1 MAVDS
6 LSTVRR
12 TQGTPGSAGT
22 ANTDMWTSGR
32 AVSLHVAL
40 VIFVPGCVALTW
52 WQVTRA
58 LGGNT
63 LSWVYTFEWPIFG
76 SYAIYMWWK
85 LVHDVPAAD
94 APAPDGPVAE
104 APPRDRPLAD
114 PSRQSAGAADD
125 GRQAGDD
132 GGRAG
137 PGTDEDDELAAYNR
151 YLTDLN
157 ASGRQKRW

>member
-12 TQGTPGSAGT
+12 TEGTQGTAGT
-22 ANTDMWTSGR
+22 SSTDMWTSGR

-76 SYAIYMWWK
+76 AYAIYMWWK
-85 LVHDVPAAD
+85 LVHDAPTAE
-94 APAPDGPVAE
+94 APARDGPVAE
-104 APPRDRPLAD
+104 EPGPARPLAD
-114 PSRQSAGAADD
+114 LSPEGHGIEDDGRRAADD
-125 GRQAGDD
+125 R
-132 GGRAG
+132 GRAA

-151 YLTDLN
+151 YLAELN